1 MNRKSI
7 VTTLATA
14 AIGLSLTIPV
24 YAHDGDHKDDHKDK
38 AGHMM
43 MKDGMMMR
51 DMMRKHMKACMTEK
65 MAMDHETDPAK
76 IRNNMMMQMDECM
89 SMMPMDKGMKKGM
102 DKDDMKQE
110 GEKKKEHDHN
120 H

>member
-1 MNRKSI
+1 MQKLNLSKYL
-7 VTTLATA
+7 TLIAV
-14 AIGLSLTIPV
+14 GVVLTIP
-24 YAHDGDHKDDHKDK
+24 AIASGHDREDK
-38 AGHMM
+38 AGHL
-43 MKDGMMMR
+43 MMR

-76 IRNNMMMQMDECM
+76 IRSSMMMQMDECM